1 MKTTSIPS
9 LTLAFILGSSLLAL
23 QPAFAAGS
31 DMGNMDMSNMDMSHP
46 AQTAGTDAVGVV
58 DEIDAAKGIV
68 TISHEPIK
76 SLGWS
81 AMTMDFVVKDKKML
95 AKLAK
100 GKKIHFTFIEQKGDY
115 VITKVK

>member
-1 MKTTSIPS
+1 MKTSTPS
-9 LTLAFILGSSLLAL
+9 LALAFILGSSLFAL

-31 DMGNMDMSNMDMSHP
+31 GMSDMDMSNMDMPHASN
-46 AQTAGTDAVGVV
+46 AAGTEAVGVV
-58 DEIDAAKGIV
+58 DGIDADKGIV

-95 AKLAK
+95 ARLSK
-100 GKKIHFTFIEQKGDY
+100 GKKIHFTFVEQKGDY
-115 VITKVK
+115 VITKIK